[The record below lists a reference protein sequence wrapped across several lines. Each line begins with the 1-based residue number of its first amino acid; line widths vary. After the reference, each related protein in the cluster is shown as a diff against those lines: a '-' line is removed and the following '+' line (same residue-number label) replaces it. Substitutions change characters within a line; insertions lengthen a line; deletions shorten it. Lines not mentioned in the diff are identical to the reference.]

1 MSQQYRDA
9 IKRRGVLWIQCGQE
23 KEAAQDQVLRHS
35 SIHWVKKNRGGS
47 IMEPKKK

>member
-23 KEAAQDQVLRHS
+23 KEAAQDQVLRHY
-35 SIHWVKKNRGGS
+35 SIHWVKKQGRIHYGA
-47 IMEPKKK
+47 